1 MSPARFLA
9 TAVAIYG
16 TAICAS
22 VVLYLVFRDSL
33 EDFWEK
39 LRLRLAH
46 RQLAR
51 SGRASQLPF
60 GARAPQIWESAA
72 LDVGAGLR
80 RGPRQQLRL
89 LRAHASGVAAARTP
103 VPGRLAWAALAV
115 VALAAATAVGA
126 THDFGSGSE
135 TGAGASSKLQAVPWH
150 LGQLYRPPHSSLT
163 HTAATHAHASL
174 PNRATSRIPRQA
186 PPTERRHVQRGPVV
200 SNLQPVSEQT
210 APVARQSFAAA
221 ASHGGGPTP
230 LRAPK
235 ARSAPSPLKS
245 R

>member
-9 TAVAIYG
+9 AAVAIYG
-16 TAICAS
+16 TAICAG

-33 EDFWEK
+33 EDLWEK

-46 RQLAR
+46 RQMAR
-51 SGRASQLPF
+51 SRGAPRLQF

-72 LDVGAGLR
+72 LGVGAGLG

-89 LRAHASGVAAARTP
+89 LRARAAAVAAERTP

-135 TGAGASSKLQAVPWH
+135 TGAGASAKLQAVPWH
-150 LGQLYRPPHSSLT
+150 LGQPFRPTRSSST
-163 HTAATHAHASL
+163 HTAATHAPASL
-174 PNRATSRIPRQA
+174 PNRATSKIPRQA
-186 PPTERRHVQRGPVV
+186 PPRERTHVRQTPVV
-200 SNLQPVSEQT
+200 SNLQPVSEHT
-210 APVARQSFAAA
+210 APPARQTFSAA
-221 ASHGGGPTP
+221 ASQGGGPTP
-230 LRAPK
+230 LAAPK
-235 ARSAPSPLKS
+235 ARSAPSPLRS
-245 R
+245 P

>member
-9 TAVAIYG
+9 AAVAIYG
-16 TAICAS
+16 TAICAG

-33 EDFWEK
+33 EDLWE
-39 LRLRLAH
+39 RLRARLGH

-51 SGRASQLPF
+51 SGRAPRLQF
-60 GARAPQIWESAA
+60 GAHAPQIWESAA
-72 LDVGAGLR
+72 PGAGAGLR

-89 LRAHASGVAAARTP
+89 LRARASGVAAARTP

-126 THDFGSGSE
+126 TNEFGSSSE

-150 LGQLYRPPHSSLT
+150 LGQLFRPPH
-163 HTAATHAHASL
+163 HASL
-174 PNRATSRIPRQA
+174 PKRAASKIPRQA
-186 PPTERRHVQRGPVV
+186 PPTERTHVQHGPVV

-210 APVARQSFAAA
+210 APAAGQTFIAA
-221 ASHGGGPTP
+221 ASQGGGPMP
-230 LRAPK
+230 LSAPK
-235 ARSAPSPLKS
+235 ARSAPIPLKS
-245 R
+245 P